1 MTLETMVYCV
11 THQLSL
17 LHLKPA
23 GDARKRM
30 CEDQRSPLDPQAL
43 ELVLSVFG
51 SFVERPVVAKATHV
65 VDTVEALDAVWNAVH
80 LENFDILRYRR
91 HRIDLQI

>member
-1 MTLETMVYCV
+1 MV

-23 GDARKRM
+23 GDTRERM

-51 SFVERPVVAKATHV
+51 SFVEGPVVAKAAHV
-65 VDTVEALDAVWNAVH
+65 VDSVEALDAVWNPVH
-80 LENFDILRYRR
+80 LENVDVLRYRR
-91 HRIDLQI
+91 NGVDLEV